1 MKIQL
6 IQGEFSNRDA
16 LELITKMIHAKIT
29 YHENRIHAESSEE
42 DMKYREGKIK
52 QLQKEL
58 YEFRAGIE
66 GRCESV
72 KMHATIEIEPQE
84 KAGKIGD
91 RQQG

>member
-6 IQGEFSNRDA
+6 IQGEFSNKDA
-16 LELITKMIHAKIT
+16 MELITKMIHAKIT

-52 QLQKEL
+52 RLQKEL
-58 YEFRAGIE
+58 YEFRNAVE
-66 GRCESV
+66 GRFESV

-84 KAGKIGD
+84 KVGKLGD

>member
-6 IQGEFSNRDA
+6 IQGEFSNKDA
-16 LELITKMIHAKIT
+16 MELITKMIHAKIT

-42 DMKYREGKIK
+42 DIKYREGKIK
-52 QLQKEL
+52 RLQKEL

-84 KAGKIGD
+84 KAGKLGD